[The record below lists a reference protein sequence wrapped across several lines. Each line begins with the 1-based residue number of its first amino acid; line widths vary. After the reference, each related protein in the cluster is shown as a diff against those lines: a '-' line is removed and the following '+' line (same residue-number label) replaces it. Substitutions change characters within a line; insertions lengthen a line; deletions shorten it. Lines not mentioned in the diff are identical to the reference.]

1 MGITLGGVGALVGG
15 GSALASLFGLGGT
28 QQPTAPPPAYTPQN
42 LAGADQSGY
51 GAINNLSGLNSAA
64 STLPQY
70 GQITQ
75 NLINNPYAASAQSG
89 SNLVGATGVGAGL
102 NLVGSAQGNL
112 PYATQA
118 LQTGFDPQNALYA
131 QAYQANNDAVNS
143 GLAARGLATT
153 PYGAG
158 VQNTADQ
165 QFNTNWLQTALQR
178 QQTGASTASTLQGA
192 AGTGTT
198 TGLNAAGTGALL
210 PYSTANTIGT
220 NQQTALNNYGT
231 AGTNATSTAQQQ
243 IADFLQYLGLG
254 NQSAGV
260 NNQNYANQIT
270 AQNNAFTQQQ
280 TLGKNLGS
288 SISGLGT
295 ALNGGSGS
303 GTPVSYQNYGGVT
316 YPQF

>member
-1 MGITLGGVGALVGG
+1 MGITPALIGAAVSG
-15 GSALASLFGLGGT
+15 GSALAGLFGGGN
-28 QQPTAPPPAYTPQN
+28 QQPQAPAYAYMPQN
-42 LAGADQSGY
+42 LAGADSGAY
-51 GAINNLSGLNSAA
+51 GATTNLSGLNSAA
-64 STLPQY
+64 QTLPQY

-75 NLINNPYAASAQSG
+75 NLINNPYAAGAQSG
-89 SNLVGATGVGAGL
+89 SNAVGAAGVSSGL
-102 NLVGSAQGNL
+102 NLVNNAQGNL

-131 QAYQANNDAVNS
+131 QQYQANNDAVNS

-165 QFNTNWLQTALQR
+165 QFNTNWQNTQLQR
-178 QQTGASTASTLQGA
+178 QQTAASTASTLQGA

-198 TGLNAAGTGALL
+198 AGLNAAGTGALL
-210 PYSTANTIGT
+210 PYSTANTIGG
-220 NQQTALNNYGT
+220 NQQTALNNYG
-231 AGTNATSTAQQQ
+231 AYGSGATTTAQQQ
-243 IADFLQYLGLG
+243 IADFLQYLGYG
-254 NQSAGV
+254 NQSASV

-288 SISGLGT
+288 ALSGLGT
-295 ALNGGSGS
+295 STSGS
-303 GTPVSYQNYGGVT
+303 STPVSYQNYGGVT